1 MKTATTTQFRQAV
14 RNASNKHNGRLS
26 GTTWTDAPVL
36 WLTGTDKRY
45 VALQEFGDA
54 YKTAQTAEQLLNKQ
68 GLTAKTRVTQGLY
81 VRGTCVL

>member
-14 RNASNKHNGRLS
+14 RNASRKHNGHLS

-36 WLTGTDKRY
+36 WLTATAKRY
-45 VALQEFGDA
+45 VAFQEFKDA
-54 YKTAQTAEQLLNKQ
+54 VSVAKTAEQLLNKQ
-68 GLTAKTRVTQGLY
+68 GLTAKTRVTQDLY